1 MYKED
6 RAHVDEV
13 YVVGFV
19 PSTSVPNDVPEHFD
33 PFLEP
38 LMNDLSSGFIDGFQ
52 VPYPSGLTIS
62 NYEPGEMPTVRVLL
76 LCWTADHP
84 GQCEFGKFLNQGK
97 CGCRRCKV
105 SGKQSE
111 HSYHYYYGDNRFHCR
126 YPWESRDVEL
136 EQENFY
142 DLDNET
148 RTSVRKRLS
157 SDKGFTGTSLLH
169 KYLYPLYGFDV
180 LKHTVIDIF
189 HTIPLNLCKN
199 QVQRLLELELLDKTY
214 LDEQI
219 KNFPWTTELKTGR
232 LPVAVGRDGKGL
244 GFWKAEGFQKF
255 AYPMLECILEG
266 KLQNVNELEILCSVA
281 QFTELHFNSG
291 RDGWNEDMIKMHKM
305 LAKRINVKVEETQGL
320 DMCTISLHNLL
331 HVDEDIQNFS
341 ATDNYWCA
349 VFERAV
355 KDYVKRSNNC
365 KGVEGT
371 FAKAEARREFLKSLQ
386 EGEFLERT
394 ESNDTSQ
401 GIVSSVEKAR
411 VACRKDARHSLLIGT
426 TNRVVELSNS
436 DHEKIASCLSLTQ
449 NEVSR
454 VCPITKKCFVSNLGY
469 EGTVLSR
476 SNNIIALVSG
486 TDAVVSVD
494 RFLSIRCKEQGCQ
507 LICEGT
513 VKPFHLDDFGQPVFN
528 TLNGFPKVQLLAGG
542 DNVFFLTDSIQRKV
556 MLYDCGNNVAT
567 VVDYLRKLRTL
578 PYELVV
584 PVYPEQDDMLLIQG
598 EEPVDVWH
606 GKVVSINKDRN
617 EVDVYFYV
625 EKRSDPNKFVR
636 ETFGRLARNTVS
648 FDSIIGVA
656 TGSWISANCWQ
667 RNINNGPYDC

>member
-1 MYKED
+1 M
-6 RAHVDEV
+6 
-13 YVVGFV
+13 
-19 PSTSVPNDVPEHFD
+19 
-33 PFLEP
+33 
-38 LMNDLSSGFIDGFQ
+38 
-52 VPYPSGLTIS
+52 
-62 NYEPGEMPTVRVLL
+62 
-76 LCWTADHP
+76 
-84 GQCEFGKFLNQGK
+84 
-97 CGCRRCKV
+97 
-105 SGKQSE
+105 
-111 HSYHYYYGDNRFHCR
+111 
-126 YPWESRDVEL
+126 
-136 EQENFY
+136 
-142 DLDNET
+142 
-148 RTSVRKRLS
+148 
-157 SDKGFTGTSLLH
+157 
-169 KYLYPLYGFDV
+169 
-180 LKHTVIDIF
+180 
-189 HTIPLNLCKN
+189 
-199 QVQRLLELELLDKTY
+199 
-214 LDEQI
+214 
-219 KNFPWTTELKTGR
+219 
-232 LPVAVGRDGKGL
+232 
-244 GFWKAEGFQKF
+244 
-255 AYPMLECILEG
+255 
-266 KLQNVNELEILCSVA
+266 
-281 QFTELHFNSG
+281 
-291 RDGWNEDMIKMHKM
+291 
-305 LAKRINVKVEETQGL
+305 
-320 DMCTISLHNLL
+320 
-331 HVDEDIQNFS
+331 
-341 ATDNYWCA
+341 
-349 VFERAV
+349 
-355 KDYVKRSNNC
+355 
-365 KGVEGT
+365 
-371 FAKAEARREFLKSLQ
+371 
-386 EGEFLERT
+386 
-394 ESNDTSQ
+394 
-401 GIVSSVEKAR
+401 SSVEKAR

-426 TNRVVELSNS
+426 TSRVVELSNS

-476 SNNIIALVSG
+476 GNNIIALVSG

-556 MLYDCGNNVAT
+556 MLYDCGNYVAT

-667 RNINNGPYDC
+667 RNISNGPYDC